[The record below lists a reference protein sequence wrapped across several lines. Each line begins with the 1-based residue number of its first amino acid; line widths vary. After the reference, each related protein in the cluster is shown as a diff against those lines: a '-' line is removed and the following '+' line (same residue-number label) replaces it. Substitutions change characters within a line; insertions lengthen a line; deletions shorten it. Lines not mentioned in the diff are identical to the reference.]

1 MTVLIVL
8 SGPPGVG
15 KSSAGDALAAVHPA
29 ARLSID
35 DVEEAMRASGIAF
48 ADTGVAAYE
57 VVRAAA
63 EQNLAIGQDVI
74 VDAVNDS
81 APARETWSRAAHAT
95 GARLLMAVLAIAD
108 PELHR
113 ARLEG
118 RTRPFS
124 RIPEP
129 EWPAVQALIRQTEPW
144 GPEVLRL
151 DATRTP
157 ADLATSLLAELDVL
171 TPGAAR
177 PAAGRHEA

>member
-1 MTVLIVL
+1 VPEEEDQRMAVLLVL

-15 KSSAGDALAAVHPA
+15 KSTVADAVAVLHPA

-35 DVEEAMRASGIAF
+35 DAEEAMRACGIPD

-63 EQNLAIGQDVI
+63 EQNLAIGQDVV

-81 APARETWSRAAHAT
+81 LPARETWTRAADAT
-95 GARLLMAVLAIAD
+95 GARLLVGVLALQDRAA
-108 PELHR
+108 HR

-118 RTRPFS
+118 RARPFV
-124 RIPEP
+124 RVAEP
-129 EWPAVQALIRQTEPW
+129 RWTAVEALMRRTAAW

-151 DATRTP
+151 DAALP
-157 ADLATSLLAELDVL
+157 AEELALTVLASLD
-171 TPGAAR
+171 
-177 PAAGRHEA
+177 AGEPVRGG